1 MTIKVREWKKGK
13 RVGFEVDI
21 RFTYPDG
28 TPFRRRIK
36 APVES
41 KSAAK
46 RWGEAKER
54 ALLIRPSPVSLRRR
68 EEERKEVPTLNE
80 FGPRYIDGY
89 ARANKHKAS
98 GVHSK
103 ERILALHL
111 DPQLGKKRLDR
122 VTEEDVQLLKASL
135 SHRTAKT
142 INNVLHVLSGL
153 LRTACRWKV
162 IDRMPCSIELM
173 KTVKPVP
180 SFYEFSEY
188 ERLVR
193 ASAQLDL
200 RTAVMV
206 LLGGDAGLRRG
217 EMLGLRWSDV
227 DFTRRQL
234 VVTQAVWE
242 GKGQAD
248 RTTTGRRRY
257 TDTPKGGRG
266 RVVPLTEVLCDA
278 LRQFRHL
285 RGELVLYADDGRPA
299 SSYQLRT
306 WFQAAQKRA
315 GLPVTTGGLHALR
328 HTFCSHLAMRGAPP
342 KAIQE
347 LAGHSDLSTTLRYMH
362 LSPAARQGAIELLN
376 DRRPIFGDIV
386 ETAAGGAKIQPFSR
400 EITG

>member
-1 MTIKVREWKKGK
+1 MTIKVREWKRGK

-21 RFTYPDG
+21 RFSYPDG

-54 ALLIRPSPVSLRRR
+54 ELLMRPAPVLLRTQ
-68 EEERKEVPTLNE
+68 EEGKKEVPRLKE
-80 FGPRYIDGY
+80 FGPRFIEGY

-98 GVHSK
+98 GVHTK

-111 DPQLGKKRLDR
+111 APQLGSKRLDR
-122 VTEEDVQLLKASL
+122 ITEEDVQRLKANL

-162 IDRMPCSIELM
+162 IDRMPCTFELM
-173 KTVKPVP
+173 KTMKPVAA
-180 SFYEFSEY
+180 FYEFDEY
-188 ERLVR
+188 ERLAK

-200 RTAVMV
+200 RTLVMV

-217 EMLGLRWSDV
+217 EMLGLRWGDV

-242 GKGQAD
+242 GKSQAD
-248 RTTTGRRRY
+248 RMEVGRRRY
-257 TDTPKGGRG
+257 TDAPKGGRG
-266 RVVPLTEVLCDA
+266 RVVPLTDALCDA
-278 LRQFRHL
+278 LKRFRHL

-315 GLPVTTGGLHALR
+315 GLPGTTGGLHALR
-328 HTFCSHLAMRGAPP
+328 HTFCSHLAMRGAPA

-347 LAGHSDLSTTLRYMH
+347 LAGHSDLSTTFRYMH

-376 DRRPIFGDIV
+376 RRPIFGEIV
-386 ETAAGGAKIQPFSR
+386 ETAGAGVENKPISR